1 MPAYQHAYTGE
12 MRTVSPHL
20 PLALQATAPWQP
32 RIEEQTR
39 RRVHLPDSQRVPAAA
54 KSFTCQPAVCRR
66 LVRASRIDASSSSM
80 AISGDAAMRTSPC
93 WRVCFTGRCTLQ
105 EECST
110 EEEGLLLYVGIGGL
124 IPGDREGV
132 LVGHL
137 DEIDAGCC
145 PHRAYALP
153 YVPPLSGASAVR
165 MASSKAVS
173 LNGLSKKATAPACN
187 AWARMASFPC
197 AVIKIMGR
205 RAWLERNCRCSSR
218 PPTPGSRTS
227 RSRHAVVCTCPDW
240 RKASAD
246 VKPSARQPTARRR
259 LSRASRIDASS
270 STMAISGDSA
280 MRTFL
285 GLRVFSTG
293 LCLLQRRLTRG
304 EEGRYH
310 TLV

>member
-66 LVRASRIDASSSSM
+66 LVRVSRIDASSPSM
-80 AISGDAAMRTSPC
+80 AISGDSAMRTSPG

-165 MASSKAVS
+165 
-173 LNGLSKKATAPACN
+173 
-187 AWARMASFPC
+187 
-197 AVIKIMGR
+197 
-205 RAWLERNCRCSSR
+205 
-218 PPTPGSRTS
+218 
-227 RSRHAVVCTCPDW
+227 
-240 RKASAD
+240 KASAE

-293 LCLLQRRLTRG
+293 LCLLQRRLKI
-304 EEGRYH
+304 GRASC
-310 TLV
+310 